1 MVLPTFPVSYVF
13 HPALTKWDHL
23 RRFISARSTRPWY
36 FDCGWGTSKM
46 WWLPSSPTSSS
57 SSSSSSKFAG
67 GLWLV
72 GRLAPLRGLPL
83 PCFHTKCVPI
93 PPRALCARVSVCG
106 GALRAAVVPN
116 ALRKGLSGGVGMR
129 DAEWPLLH
137 ARRRLFGFS
146 YDVDVFL
153 LMVGS
158 ESAHSCCT
166 VDSIRHGGTIEV
178 RHG

>member
-46 WWLPSSPTSSS
+46 WWLPSSPHIIIIIIIIKICRWIMVGWPACTSARIATALFSHKVRSHSS
-57 SSSSSSKFAG
+57 
-67 GLWLV
+67 
-72 GRLAPLRGLPL
+72 
-83 PCFHTKCVPI
+83 
-93 PPRALCARVSVCG
+93 RALCARVSVCG

-137 ARRRLFGFS
+137 ARRRLFGFHMTWT
-146 YDVDVFL
+146 F
-153 LMVGS
+153 
-158 ESAHSCCT
+158 SCLW
-166 VDSIRHGGTIEV
+166 
-178 RHG
+178 